1 MDTIIDYILWM
12 RDFPFTTVPFRE
24 ADALVL
30 CMLSYFDYSDL
41 FEDGD
46 SELPLSRAKTLL
58 DRGPVRVEI
67 VGPDM
72 GYQAILA
79 AAADSVRYGSLLL
92 GNYVDL
98 LQDEP
103 PLQFAAMTFQ
113 GHGERFLAFRGTDSS
128 LAGWQEDFMTSFTH
142 TPSQELALDCARRL
156 LRPGERWRM
165 GGHSKGGNL
174 CLYAACALPRTQ
186 TERLESIYL
195 LDAPG
200 LCPEVV
206 GLSCME
212 GMEEKIVRVIPQFC
226 VVGKIFEP
234 KVPNTRI
241 VRSTA
246 VGLMQHALSTWGIDH
261 GALALAES
269 CDPVSMRLE
278 QAQSKWINGLSREER
293 VIFFNEVFEAL
304 GSGGARTMEELA
316 AEGLNGYKGI
326 RNHIHL
332 HASETTKRILADL
345 PRQALL
351 GGLSGLHRQSVTP
364 VTPAPHQLL
373 KGRVVGDA
381 RGRFPGG
388 GERNTD
394 KENT

>member
-1 MDTIIDYILWM
+1 MDTIRDYILWM
-12 RDFPFTTVPFRE
+12 REFPFTTVPFRE

-30 CMLSYFDYSDL
+30 CMLSYFDYSPL
-41 FEDGD
+41 FADGEA
-46 SELPLSRAKTLL
+46 ELPLSRARSLL
-58 DRGPVRVEI
+58 ERGEARVEI

-72 GYQAILA
+72 GYRDILA
-79 AAADSVRYGSLLL
+79 AAVHSVRFGSLLL
-92 GNYVDL
+92 GSYVDL

-103 PLQFAAMTFQ
+103 PLQFSSMTFR

-142 TPSQELALDCARRL
+142 TSSQELALDCARRVI
-156 LRPGERWRM
+156 RPGERWRM

-174 CLYAACALPRTQ
+174 SLYAACSLPRAQ
-186 TERLESIYL
+186 AEQLERIYL

-206 GLSCME
+206 GQSCMD
-212 GMEEKIVRVIPQFC
+212 GLEKKLLRIIPQFC
-226 VVGKIFEP
+226 VVGKVFEP
-234 KVPNTRI
+234 RVPHTRI

-246 VGLMQHALSTWGIDH
+246 VGLMQHSLATWGIDH
-261 GALALAES
+261 GYLALAEA
-269 CDPVSMRLE
+269 CDPVSLRLD
-278 QAQSKWINGLSREER
+278 QAQTKWINGLSREER

-326 RNHIHL
+326 RNYLHL

-345 PRQALL
+345 PRQAFA
-351 GGLSGLHRQSVTP
+351 GGTERRPSP
-364 VTPAPHQLL
+364 PAGGAGHSSAAEGAPC
-373 KGRVVGDA
+373 GRDA
-381 RGRFPGG
+381 GQATRR
-388 GERNTD
+388 R
-394 KENT
+394 

>member
-1 MDTIIDYILWM
+1 MDTILDYILWM
-12 RDFPFTTVPFRE
+12 REIPFTAVPFRE

-30 CMLSYFDYSDL
+30 SMLSYFDLSGL
-41 FEDGD
+41 FAQGE
-46 SELPLSRAKTLL
+46 SEVPLGRVKELL
-58 DRGPVRVEI
+58 ELGPVRVEI

-72 GYQAILA
+72 GYQDILT

-113 GHGERFLAFRGTDSS
+113 GCGERFLAFRGTDSS

-142 TPSQELALDCARRL
+142 TPSQELALDYTRRVL
-156 LRPGERWRM
+156 ASGGRWRL

-174 CLYAACALPRTQ
+174 CLYAACSLPRAQ
-186 TERLESIYL
+186 LEQLEQLYL

-212 GMEEKIVRVIPQFC
+212 GLEEKIVRIIPQFC

-234 KVPNTRI
+234 KVPHTFI
-241 VRSTA
+241 VRSA
-246 VGLMQHALSTWGIDH
+246 AIGILQHSLATWGIDH
-261 GALALAES
+261 GGLALADS
-269 CDPVSMRLE
+269 CDPVSLRLD
-278 QAQSKWINGLSREER
+278 QAQDKWINGLSREER

-304 GSGGARTMEELA
+304 GSGGARTLEELS

-326 RNHIHL
+326 RSHIHL

-351 GGLSGLHRQSVTP
+351 GSLSGVHVRPAVQSTAHP
-364 VTPAPHQLL
+364 LL
-373 KGRVVGDA
+373 KGRFVGA
-381 RGRFPGG
+381 EQGRRRPS
-388 GERNTD
+388 GETEGD
-394 KENT
+394 KKETPC